1 MDMRDIA
8 AVPPL
13 DKHSL
18 IGGCLRLPVRIDIGR
33 LRAEVDALPPEIWNS
48 QGGRIAVHRDA
59 GAVFLRGYAPKEG
72 DKPIEDRPVLEE
84 LPYAREIIE
93 TKFGSKPLRCL
104 MARLAGGGV
113 VTQHT
118 DIGGYFD
125 RTIRIHIPIVSN
137 PRAWMVCAGLSYI
150 MAPGEA
156 WALNNST
163 THAVWNDYPEPR
175 THMICDFLATPEL
188 LSILGRAERNLG
200 VQRSDVDAK
209 IGIETKTRMLGG

>member
-1 MDMRDIA
+1 MLGLET
-8 AVPPL
+8 VPPL
-13 DKHSL
+13 DKRAL
-18 IGGCLRLPVRIDIGR
+18 IGGCLRLPVCIDTDR
-33 LRAEVDALPPEIWNS
+33 LRAEVEALPAEIWNS
-48 QGGRIAVHRDA
+48 QGGRVAVHRDA

-72 DKPIEDRPVLEE
+72 DKPIEDRPVLDI

-93 TKFGSKPLRCL
+93 TKFAAKPLRCL

-118 DIGGYFD
+118 DIGSYFE
-125 RTIRIHIPIVSN
+125 RTIRIHVPVISN

-163 THAVWNDYPEPR
+163 MHAVWNDHSEPR
-175 THMICDFLATPEL
+175 THMICDYFATPEL
-188 LSILGRAERNLG
+188 LSLLGRAERNLG
-200 VQRSDVDAK
+200 LRRPDIELK
-209 IGIETKTRMLGG
+209 IGAETKTRMMGG